1 MAGQAGSRMMRRWS
15 PRESLR
21 AWLAARPVLW
31 RSYRELRR
39 RLLGEAP
46 WPPSPIRQVLQSLAR
61 EGTVIRFVQVG
72 SNDASTGD
80 PIIEFVQS
88 YGWQG
93 VLVEP
98 VPYVFERLRSRFA
111 ANPRLQLE
119 NLAVGGHA
127 GHRPFYCLEPLE
139 RPPSRYYDQ
148 LGSFSRAHI
157 EKHERYLP
165 GVSAHICEIQVPCMT
180 LTQLLEKH
188 GLRQLELL
196 QVDAEG
202 ADFEVLSSLDF
213 DYCTPMLVL
222 FEYGHLTS
230 AEREQCG
237 LLLQIRGYRLLFE
250 GRDCLAMHR
259 DAGVRWPRTALAFE
273 SLSPDP

>member
-1 MAGQAGSRMMRRWS
+1 M
-15 PRESLR
+15 R
-21 AWLAARPVLW
+21 AWIAARPALW
-31 RSYRELRR
+31 RWYRQIRR

-46 WPPSPIRQVLQSLAR
+46 WPPSPIRQVLQSLAD
-61 EGTVIRFVQVG
+61 EKAAIRFVQIG

-98 VPYVFERLRSRFA
+98 VPYVFERLRRRFA
-111 ANPRLQLE
+111 ANPRLKLE
-119 NLAVGGHA
+119 NLAIGSHTGQ
-127 GHRPFYCLEPLE
+127 RPFFCLEPLE

-165 GVSAHICEIQVPCMT
+165 GVSAHIREIQVSCTT
-180 LTQLLEKH
+180 LTELLKKH
-188 GLRQLELL
+188 DFRQLDLL

-213 DYCTPMLVL
+213 DYCTPLLVL
-222 FEYGHLTS
+222 FEYGHLIRT
-230 AEREQCG
+230 EREQCV
-237 LLLQIRGYRLLFE
+237 LFLQARGYRLLYE

-259 DAGVRWPRTALAFE
+259 EAGKHWPRTALAFE
-273 SLSPDP
+273 SLSPDV

>member
-1 MAGQAGSRMMRRWS
+1 MRFGS
-15 PRESLR
+15 PRDYLR
-21 AWLAARPVLW
+21 AWLAARPALW
-31 RSYRELRR
+31 RGYRQARR
-39 RLLGEAP
+39 RLFGEAP
-46 WPPSPIRQVLQSLAR
+46 WPPSPIRQVLQSLAG
-61 EGTVIRFVQVG
+61 EGAAIRFVQIG

-88 YGWQG
+88 CGWQG

-98 VPYVFERLRSRFA
+98 VPYVFERLRRRLA
-111 ANPRLQLE
+111 ANPRLKLE
-119 NLAVGGHA
+119 NFAIGGQT
-127 GHRPFYCLEPLE
+127 GQRPFYCLEPLE

-165 GVSAHICEIQVPCMT
+165 GVSAHIREIQVPCTT
-180 LTQLLEKH
+180 LTELLRKH

-213 DYCTPMLVL
+213 DYCTPSWVL
-222 FEYGHLTS
+222 FEYGHLAP
-230 AEREQCG
+230 AERAQCSSF
-237 LLLQIRGYRLLFE
+237 LQARGYRLLFE

-259 DAGVRWPRTALAFE
+259 NAAERWPRTALAFE
-273 SLSPDP
+273 SLSPEP